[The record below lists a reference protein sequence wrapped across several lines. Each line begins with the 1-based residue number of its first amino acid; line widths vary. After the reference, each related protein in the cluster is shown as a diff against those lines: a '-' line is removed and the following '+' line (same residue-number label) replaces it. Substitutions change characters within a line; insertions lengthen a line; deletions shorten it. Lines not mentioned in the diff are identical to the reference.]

1 MRRELELRG
10 GARRTSARDSI
21 TGGKGNARAY
31 HVLLKGYF
39 DSYCCCCKL
48 SIISHSP
55 SLRNRKERMKLLKR
69 TFWPEDPCCGG
80 Q

>member
-10 GARRTSARDSI
+10 SARQTRARDSI
-21 TGGKGNARAY
+21 TSGKGN
-31 HVLLKGYF
+31 VLLKGT
-39 DSYCCCCKL
+39 SYCCCCKL

-69 TFWPEDPCCGG
+69 TFWREDPCCGG